1 MTAPAGRAEKA
12 KVLASVR
19 LERHGVLDLD
29 ATTARGRYDAG
40 FQGGLPVKGY
50 LEEDGVSSDSRTE
63 PFAAVRL

>member
-1 MTAPAGRAEKA
+1 MEEPTSLTAPAVRAEKE

-40 FQGGLPVKGY
+40 IQGGLPVKGY
-50 LEEDGVSSDSRTE
+50 LEEDGVSSDSRT
-63 PFAAVRL
+63 